1 MRGRTKEKIGQGEEE
16 EESNHLKAKWRSHQT
31 PCKGRRSART
41 TWEGGALGGVGG
53 RKEPATSNTAGA
65 SSWWGLFIQC
75 GGTPR
80 MMAGCVPRGGQEP
93 RSRRQQTSSFLRLVY
108 HPAVACQLQHRV
120 QDRRLKPTPTSSG
133 SSKAEPVVF
142 SQRDFPKRF

>member
-1 MRGRTKEKIGQGEEE
+1 MYSTRKLSIVNQPFSESGWCEAMMGTTQEKIGQGEEE
-16 EESNHLKAKWRSHQT
+16 EESNHLKTKWRSHQT

-65 SSWWGLFIQC
+65 SSWWGSFTQC

-80 MMAGCVPRGGQEP
+80 MMAGCAWWSQWQVVQHQQLASGRG
-93 RSRRQQTSSFLRLVY
+93 RDLHSL
-108 HPAVACQLQHRV
+108 LQR
-120 QDRRLKPTPTSSG
+120 G
-133 SSKAEPVVF
+133 N
-142 SQRDFPKRF
+142 